1 MPGPRR
7 RADRTFSSFPP
18 LRQFNRLGRA
28 SRRRHR
34 RRGLSALRSVS
45 IRDIHTA
52 RPRPLAEAQ
61 RFQPRFC
68 AQPRWRQ
75 LGRDVG
81 AGRRSGVG
89 RGLGA
94 RYAWR
99 DRRAAQSVRQRRRV
113 AMRRF
118 FFFLAMLLAC
128 GCASVDVRSQPL
140 PPASTF
146 TPSPTRTPV
155 PADTGWQPAGDGVEI
170 RELDVAHQLRRDRLF
185 IARVPPGRVTFRVR
199 YDPIRPLRVGQWLA
213 GDGARLA
220 VNGGF
225 FDLENR
231 ALGLLI
237 ADGVPFG
244 QTYVDLGG
252 LFGVREG
259 RVQVRSLIVQ
269 PYTPGEAFD
278 QMVQSFPTLLVDG
291 AINAEIRDDGRTA
304 PREIG

>member
-1 MPGPRR
+1 
-7 RADRTFSSFPP
+7 
-18 LRQFNRLGRA
+18 
-28 SRRRHR
+28 
-34 RRGLSALRSVS
+34 
-45 IRDIHTA
+45 
-52 RPRPLAEAQ
+52 
-61 RFQPRFC
+61 
-68 AQPRWRQ
+68 
-75 LGRDVG
+75 
-81 AGRRSGVG
+81 
-89 RGLGA
+89 
-94 RYAWR
+94 
-99 DRRAAQSVRQRRRV
+99 
-113 AMRRF
+113 MRRF

-185 IARVPPGRVTFRVR
+185 IARVHPGRVTFRVR

-213 GDGARLA
+213 EDGARLA

-225 FDLENR
+225 FDPQNR

-304 PREIG
+304 PRAVVGVDRQGRVVFLVSPRPAFSVTGLATWLARSDLDLDSALNLDGGTSSGLLVRTGNGTWGVDSWVPVPAVIEVR